1 MKKFLVIIILNIYL
15 TLPSQADNIRDLQI
29 EGMSVGD
36 SLLNFYGEKQIL
48 NFQKGYYDR
57 GDFYMAFVNI
67 NSGVY
72 RQIGF
77 TLKKNDKK
85 YIIQG
90 IKGTIIFKEQFNECL
105 KWKKDAINDVNIV
118 LPYAKFS
125 KERISK
131 YTKNKDM
138 KNSKAFSNDYFF
150 PLNKGAVRIW
160 CTKIDKSLNYKDRGE
175 IALLNKELLSFQIEK

>member
-1 MKKFLVIIILNIYL
+1 M
-15 TLPSQADNIRDLQI
+15 LPSKADDIKDLQI
-29 EGMSVGD
+29 EGMSIGD

-57 GDFYMAFVNI
+57 VISIWPVNI

-72 RQIGF
+72 QQIGF

-90 IKGTIIFKEQFNECL
+90 IKGTIIFKDQFNECL
-105 KWKKDAINDVNIV
+105 KWKMDAIKDVNIV

-125 KERISK
+125 KR
-131 YTKNKDM
+131 KN
-138 KNSKAFSNDYFF
+138 F
-150 PLNKGAVRIW
+150 
-160 CTKIDKSLNYKDRGE
+160 
-175 IALLNKELLSFQIEK
+175 